1 MSKAYEKQKEGW
13 GEGERLWGLTQWP
26 FHSELP
32 GTPGIPFPSSPT
44 SRQKCLI
51 FYHQDFVALGY
62 DLILAQSTNT
72 IYGTLAMCLEWY
84 WGLRLD
90 SKKTQAHRV
99 LDVRQVD
106 R

>member
-62 DLILAQSTNT
+62 DRS
-72 IYGTLAMCLEWY
+72 WY
-84 WGLRLD
+84 D
-90 SKKTQAHRV
+90 TFNV
-99 LDVRQVD
+99 LLYSLVKPSNS
-106 R
+106 